1 MGNATTFPVQ
11 SLAFLAISLGSLL
24 YARNLRFT
32 TGALQAL
39 GECTVRV
46 FGDDLIVPKDC
57 SGATVDALHA
67 FGLKV
72 NPAKTFL
79 TGLFR
84 ESCGVDAY
92 AGHDVT
98 TISILEAPM
107 KAKPGTIVSSVDVHN
122 NLCNRGY
129 YATAAY
135 IQKTVSQCGYRS
147 IRTVTHG
154 SGAFGWFPNYES
166 YPAELETRWCKDT
179 QVRQIRC
186 LVVKAKQRRNQ
197 PESNAALLQYFTEAA
212 KVVQASTSSLGSLNQ
227 RVKTTLGLG
236 WVALA

>member
-1 MGNATTFPVQ
+1 MST
-11 SLAFLAISLGSLL
+11 S
-24 YARNLRFT
+24 NLE
-32 TGALQAL
+32 AL
-39 GECTVRV
+39 GEDTVRV

-57 SGATVDALHA
+57 AGSVVDALHA

-79 TGLFR
+79 TGNFR

-98 TISILEAPM
+98 TISVLDAPM
-107 KAKPGTIVSSVDVHN
+107 KAKPGSIVSSVDVHN
-122 NLCNRGY
+122 NFCSRGFY
-129 YATAAY
+129 ETAAY
-135 IQKTVSQCGYRS
+135 IQKTVAQSGYRS

-154 SGAFGWFPNYES
+154 SGAFGWFPNFISPE
-166 YPAELETRWCKDT
+166 AVLETRLSRDH

-186 LVVKAKQRRNQ
+186 LVLKTKQRRNQ
-197 PESNAALLQYFTEAA
+197 AVGSAGLLQFFTEAA
-212 KVVQASTSSLGSLNQ
+212 KVVQASTSILGSLIQ
-227 RVKTTLGLG
+227 RVKTSLSLD